1 MLLEVKNL
9 FVEFRTYDGVV
20 KAVNGVSFTV
30 DKGEILGIVGE
41 SGSGKSVATHAI
53 LQLVPIPP
61 GNISSG
67 EILFE
72 GKNLLAMSEEDI
84 NAVRGKDVGMIFQEP
99 MTSLNPVYTVEN
111 QITEALKLHF
121 PPMSKEEYRKR
132 VIEALRMVGIPSPET
147 RYKSYPHELSG
158 GMRQRVMIAMSL
170 ACQPK
175 LLIADEPTTALD
187 VTIQAQI
194 LEIINDLRKKAGLA
208 VILITHDLGVI
219 AETADK
225 VAVMYAGKIVEQGT
239 TEQIFNSPTHPYT
252 NGLLESIPSYAE
264 NKGGKLK
271 TIQGQVPDLRFMP
284 PGCAYSNRCP
294 IATPECQ
301 KTLPTLKEI
310 ESGHFVACIH
320 KAP

>member
-1 MLLEVKNL
+1 
-9 FVEFRTYDGVV
+9 
-20 KAVNGVSFTV
+20 
-30 DKGEILGIVGE
+30 
-41 SGSGKSVATHAI
+41 
-53 LQLVPIPP
+53 
-61 GNISSG
+61 
-67 EILFE
+67 
-72 GKNLLAMSEEDI
+72 MSEEKI
-84 NAVRGKDVGMIFQEP
+84 NTIRGKDVGMIFQEP
-99 MTSLNPVYTVEN
+99 MTSLNPVYTIEN

-121 PPMSKEEYRKR
+121 PPMSKEEYRTR
-132 VIEALRMVGIPSPET
+132 VIDALRMVGIPSPET

-170 ACQPK
+170 VCKPK

-194 LEIINDLRKKAGLA
+194 LEIINDLRKKEGLA

-239 TEQIFNSPTHPYT
+239 TEQIFNKPTHPYT
-252 NGLLESIPSYAE
+252 NGLLESIPSYAL

-271 TIQGQVPDLRFMP
+271 TISGQVPDMRFMP
-284 PGCAYSNRCP
+284 LGCAYSNRCP
-294 IATPECQ
+294 LASDECQ
-301 KTLPTLKEI
+301 KIVPTLKEV
-310 ESGHFVACIH
+310 EPGHFVACVH